1 MRDVRRGLA
10 GHRMGTSLS
19 PGALAFLAHARARGP
34 RELGICRG
42 PVGVL
47 AELET
52 LHRALMVRHLE
63 RELRSP
69 RVLRAIKR
77 GH

>member
-1 MRDVRRGLA
+1 
-10 GHRMGTSLS
+10 MGTSLS
-19 PGALAFLAHARARGP
+19 AGALAFLAHARMRGP
-34 RELGICRG
+34 RDLGDLSG
-42 PVGVL
+42 SAGVL